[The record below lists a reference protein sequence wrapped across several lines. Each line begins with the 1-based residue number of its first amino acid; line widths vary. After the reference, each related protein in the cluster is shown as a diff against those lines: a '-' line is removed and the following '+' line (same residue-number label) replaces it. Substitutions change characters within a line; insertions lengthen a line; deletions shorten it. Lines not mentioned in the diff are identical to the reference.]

1 MRDNENET
9 ARRPLSMLH
18 VLAIAAAVTASGWL
32 AAAEEELEDNAQA
45 RQKEALAEFNP
56 LVGGWRG
63 TGQPRRGSAKG
74 AWRETAEWVWDF
86 EDGGVALRY
95 DVEDGKLFES
105 GRLTYDVESEEY
117 ALVARIPGDVERS
130 YTGKLEGKKLVLVSD
145 EADDEIHRLTVTHLN
160 EKRML
165 VLHEKRSAAQ
175 QTFFR
180 VAEVGYTRKGTRLA
194 SSGTSGPECI
204 VTGGEGT
211 MTVTYKGKTY
221 YVCCSGCRQAF
232 EADPEGIIAEAA
244 ERRAKER
251 EDAASKR

>member
-1 MRDNENET
+1 
-9 ARRPLSMLH
+9 MLRAAGC
-18 VLAIAAAVTASGWL
+18 LALLAVCGWFAS
-32 AAAEEELEDNAQA
+32 AEEVQDDTRAE
-45 RQKEALAEFNP
+45 QKEALAAFNP

-86 EDGGVALRY
+86 ADDGIALRY
-95 DVEDGKLFES
+95 DVEDGKLFVS
-105 GRLTYDVESEEY
+105 GRLTYDPETEHY
-117 ALVARIPGDVERS
+117 TLTALIPGDMERS
-130 YTGKLEGKKLVLVSD
+130 YTGAVEDEKLVLVS
-145 EADDEIHRLTVTHLN
+145 EADDSGEVHRLTVTHLN

-165 VLHEKRSAAQ
+165 VLHEKRSENQ

-180 VAEVGYTRKGTRLA
+180 VAEVGYTREGTRLA
-194 SSGTSGPECI
+194 SSDNSGPECI
-204 VTGGEGT
+204 VTGGAGT

-244 ERRAKER
+244 ERREKER
-251 EDAASKR
+251 QEAEANR